1 MNLEIKGTIKT
12 IGETIEGG
20 KGDKTW
26 QKMFYTIDTGEQYDN
41 IISFEIFSA
50 DKIEQFR
57 KYNVLGDKVTVHF
70 NIKCREWEGKYFTNL
85 SSWRCVKDVAETTEA
100 PQPIEEGED
109 DLPF

>member
-1 MNLEIKGTIKT
+1 MSLEIKGTIKK
-12 IGETIEGG
+12 IGETKEFG
-20 KGDKTW
+20 KGEKTW

-41 IISFEIFSA
+41 IISFEIFSQ

-57 KYNVLGDKVTVHF
+57 KYNVVGDKVTVHF
-70 NIKCREWEGKYFTNL
+70 NIKCREWEGKYLTNL

-100 PQPIEEGED
+100 PQPIEEGVD

>member
-41 IISFEIFSA
+41 IIQNNDYSNIVFNPLFKPSLYRRLNNLWA
-50 DKIEQFR
+50 D
-57 KYNVLGDKVTVHF
+57 L
-70 NIKCREWEGKYFTNL
+70 NL
-85 SSWRCVKDVAETTEA
+85 
-100 PQPIEEGED
+100 
-109 DLPF
+109 